1 MAGLPELTCPRHVD
15 RDRFRTTI
23 NVLGDSLGAGI
34 VNHLSRNELARIPA
48 TDQFGAN
55 KTLSETENGIEATQ
69 M

>member
-1 MAGLPELTCPRHVD
+1 MKLTTVIFD

-34 VNHLSRNELARIPA
+34 VNHLSKRELEKM
-48 TDQFGAN
+48 GAHDSDVI
-55 KTLSETENGIEATQ
+55 KVENGVEATQ

>member
-1 MAGLPELTCPRHVD
+1 MNLYF

-34 VNHLSRNELARIPA
+34 VNHLSKDEL
-48 TDQFGAN
+48 Q
-55 KTLSETENGIEATQ
+55 K